1 MANVTHKRTGE
12 LLRVLFEILIKKPDG
27 LPAREA
33 IEQVKSKIQ
42 LTEYEKGYFESG
54 RQRFEQIIRFATVDC
69 TKAGWLVKEKG
80 TWFVTEL
87 GIEAY
92 KKFTD
97 PEQFHKEAVRL
108 YRIWKRGGAQ
118 PDTDTVEIDDGE
130 TENKVIVTFESAE
143 EQAWTEIEEFIK
155 SKNPYEFQNMVGDLL
170 TAMGYY
176 VAWISPPGKDGGIDL
191 LAWNDPLGTKP
202 PRIKVQVKRYSDQK
216 INVDTLRSFI
226 ALLGDDDVGIMVST
240 SGFTKDA
247 EAEARTQEKRK
258 ITLINMRNFIDL
270 WVKFYDKLSDSARS
284 KMPLKQIWFLS
295 PDK

>member
-12 LLRVLFEILIKKPDG
+12 MLRVLFEILIKKPDG

-42 LTEYEKGYFESG
+42 LTEYEKGYFDSG
-54 RQRFEQIIRFATVDC
+54 KQRFEQIIRFATVDC

-108 YRIWKRGGAQ
+108 YQIWKRGSAQ
-118 PDTDTVEIDDGE
+118 PDTDTVEIDDSE

-155 SKNPYEFQNMVGDLL
+155 NKQPYEFQNMVGDLL

-176 VAWISPPGKDGGIDL
+176 VAWIAPPGKDGGIDL

-258 ITLINMRNFIDL
+258 ITLIDIERFFDL

>member
-12 LLRVLFEILIKKPDG
+12 FLRVLFEILIKKPDG
-27 LPAREA
+27 LPASEA
-33 IEQVKSKIQ
+33 VELVRSKVQ
-42 LTEYEKGYFESG
+42 LTEYEKGFFDSG

-80 TWFVTEL
+80 TWFITEL

-97 PEQFHKEAVRL
+97 PEKFHKEAVRL
-108 YRIWKRGGAQ
+108 YRIWKRGNTQ
-118 PDTDTVEIDDGE
+118 PDTDTAEIDDSA
-130 TENKVIVTFESAE
+130 TENNVIVTFENAE

-155 SKNPYEFQNMVGDLL
+155 NKNPYEFQDMVGDLL

-176 VAWISPPGKDGGIDL
+176 VAWIAPPGKDGGIDL

-226 ALLGDDDVGIMVST
+226 ALLGDDDVGIMIST

-247 EAEARTQEKRK
+247 ENEARTQEKRK
-258 ITLINMRNFIDL
+258 ITLIDIGRFFDL

>member
-12 LLRVLFEILIKKPDG
+12 LLRVLFELLIKKPDG
-27 LPAREA
+27 LPAREGV
-33 IEQVKSKIQ
+33 EQVRSKIQ
-42 LTEYEKGYFESG
+42 LTEYEKGYFDSG
-54 RQRFEQIIRFATVDC
+54 KQRFDQIIRFATVDC
-69 TKAGWLVKEKG
+69 TKAGWLVKQKG
-80 TWFVTEL
+80 TWFITEL

-97 PEQFHKEAVRL
+97 PETFHREAARL
-108 YRIWKRGGAQ
+108 YRIWKRGNAQ
-118 PDTDTVEIDDGE
+118 VETDTAEIDDSE
-130 TENKVIVTFESAE
+130 TENNVVVTFENAE
-143 EQAWTEIEEFIK
+143 EQAWMEIEEFIK
-155 SKNPYEFQNMVGDLL
+155 NKNPYEFQDMVGDLL

-176 VAWISPPGKDGGIDL
+176 VAWISPPGKDGGLDL

-202 PRIKVQVKRYSDQK
+202 PRIKVQVKRYSEQK

-226 ALLGDDDVGIMVST
+226 AILGDDDIGIIVST

-247 EAEARTQEKRK
+247 QVEARTQEKRK
-258 ITLINMRNFIDL
+258 VTLIDIGRFFDL